1 MPEHLPGLP
10 YLRETL
16 IFLALAGIL
25 IPLLQRLR
33 INQILGFLAVGVLLG
48 PFGLWLWVGQLPWL
62 ENLTF
67 IRVEGM
73 VALGE
78 LGVLFLMFTI
88 GLALSAER
96 LWMLRRWV
104 FGAGTA
110 QVLLSALLIGTAV
123 LMLHHELPTAIVLG
137 LMLSLSSTAVVM
149 QLMTDSHL
157 LDTPMAQANFS
168 VLMLQDLSVVPILV
182 LTGGLAQG
190 NTEHLWLTLITVVL
204 KSAGV
209 ILLIYF
215 LGRRVI
221 RPLFKALGN
230 QYRHQHQPATFVALI
245 LLCTLGIAG
254 FTAYAGLSMALGAF
268 LAGLLLAETEFRHE
282 VEVTIEPFK
291 SLLLGLFF
299 MSVGMQTDVRFILAS
314 PLWLAL
320 CVAGLFILKAAVMML
335 VLRLGGIPLG
345 RALEGGMLMSQGGE
359 FAFIVTGY
367 ALASGLFTNAL
378 SQFVLLM
385 VGLSMFATPLM
396 ARLGHVLGNTWD
408 KSHHRA
414 PAALDNAETGALSG
428 HVIIVGFGRMGQL
441 LAEILNAQ
449 GLRYVAIDIDMHQST
464 RKHPLGEPVYFG
476 DVSRPELLHRVHAS
490 KSAAIVLTMDH
501 AEATLHATR
510 AIRREFVDI
519 PLLARAHDED
529 HACALQAAGATQVMP
544 ETLAA
549 GLQLSSAV
557 LHMVGMNKK
566 QVNHAI
572 RRERHRRLARM
583 RKSKGDFFGTFCDE
597 ASDERTIRLT
607 PHR

>member
-1 MPEHLPGLP
+1 MPEHFSGLP

-48 PFGLWLWVGQLPWL
+48 PFGLWLWVGRLPWL

-88 GLALSAER
+88 GLELSAER
-96 LWMLRRWV
+96 LWILRRWV
-104 FGAGTA
+104 FGGGSA
-110 QVLLSALLIGTAV
+110 QVLLSALLIGTAA
-123 LMLHHELPTAIVLG
+123 LMLHNDLQTAIVLG
-137 LMLSLSSTAVVM
+137 LMLALSSTAVVM
-149 QLMTDSHL
+149 QLMTDRQM

-168 VLMLQDLSVVPILV
+168 ILMLQDLAVVPILV
-182 LTGGLAQG
+182 LAGGLAQG
-190 NTEHLWLTLITVVL
+190 NIEHLWIVLITVAL

-230 QYRHQHQPATFVALI
+230 QQRHRYQPATFVALI

-254 FTAYAGLSMALGAF
+254 LTAYAGLSMALGAF

-335 VLRLGGIPLG
+335 VLRLGGLPLG
-345 RALEGGMLMSQGGE
+345 QAFEGGMLMGQGGE
-359 FAFIVTGY
+359 FAFIVTSY
-367 ALASGLFTNAL
+367 ALVSGLFTNEL
-378 SQFVLLM
+378 SQFVLLI

-396 ARLGHVLGNTWD
+396 ARLGRVLGNAWD
-408 KSHHRA
+408 KLHHCA
-414 PAALDNAETGALSG
+414 PAALYNADTEALSG

-449 GLRYVAIDIDMHQST
+449 GVRYVAIDIDMHQST

-510 AIRREFVDI
+510 AIRREFAHI

-529 HACALQAAGATQVMP
+529 HAFALQEAGATQVMP

-557 LHMVGMNKK
+557 LHMMGMSQK
-566 QVNHAI
+566 QINHAI
-572 RRERHRRLARM
+572 RLERHRRLART
-583 RKSKGDFFGTFCDE
+583 RKSKGEFLGTFTDKVSE
-597 ASDERTIRLT
+597 Q
-607 PHR
+607 

>member
-1 MPEHLPGLP
+1 MPEHFSGLP

-48 PFGLWLWVGQLPWL
+48 PFGLWLWVGHLPWL

-88 GLALSAER
+88 GLELSAER

-110 QVLLSALLIGTAV
+110 QVLLSALLIGAAA
-123 LMLHHELPTAIVLG
+123 LMLHNDPPTAIVLG
-137 LMLSLSSTAVVM
+137 LMLALSSTAVVM
-149 QLMTDSHL
+149 QLMTDRHM

-168 VLMLQDLSVVPILV
+168 VLMLQDLAVVPILV
-182 LTGGLAQG
+182 LTGGLSQG
-190 NTEHLWLTLITVVL
+190 NTERLWLTLIAVAL
-204 KSAGV
+204 KSVGV

-221 RPLFKALGN
+221 RPLFKALGK

-254 FTAYAGLSMALGAF
+254 LTAYAGLSMALGAF

-299 MSVGMQTDVRFILAS
+299 MSVGMQTDVRVVLAS
-314 PLWLAL
+314 PLLLVL
-320 CVAGLFILKAAVMML
+320 CVAGLFILKTAVMML
-335 VLRLGGIPLG
+335 VLRVGGLPLG
-345 RALEGGMLMSQGGE
+345 RAFEGGMLMGQGGE
-359 FAFIVTGY
+359 FAFIVTSY

-378 SQFVLLM
+378 SKFVLLM

-396 ARLGHVLGNTWD
+396 ARLGRILGNAWE
-408 KSHHRA
+408 KSHHCA
-414 PAALDNAETGALSG
+414 PAALDKAETGALAG

-449 GLRYVAIDIDMHQST
+449 GIRYVAIDIDMYQST

-510 AIRREFVDI
+510 AIRREFADI

-529 HACALQAAGATQVMP
+529 HARALREAGATQVMP

-557 LHMVGMNKK
+557 LQMMGMSKT
-566 QVNHAI
+566 QVNNAI
-572 RRERHRRLARM
+572 RLERHIRLARV
-583 RKSKGDFFGTFCDE
+583 RKSKDGFFGASGDD
-597 ASDERTIRLT
+597 ASDK
-607 PHR
+607 

>member
-1 MPEHLPGLP
+1 MPEQFSGLP
-10 YLRETL
+10 YFRETL

-88 GLALSAER
+88 GLDLSAER

-110 QVLLSALLIGTAV
+110 QVLLSALLIGAAA
-123 LMLHHELPTAIVLG
+123 MILHNDLPTAIVLG
-137 LMLSLSSTAVVM
+137 LMLALSSTAVVM
-149 QLMTDSHL
+149 QLMADRHR
-157 LDTPMAQANFS
+157 LDTPMGQANFS
-168 VLMLQDLSVVPILV
+168 VLMLQDLAVVPILV
-182 LTGGLAQG
+182 LTSGLVQS
-190 NTEHLWLTLITVVL
+190 NTDHLWRMLITVAL
-204 KSAGV
+204 KSAGM

-221 RPLFKALGN
+221 RPLFKVLGN
-230 QYRHQHQPATFVALI
+230 QYCHRHQPATFVALI

-254 FTAYAGLSMALGAF
+254 LTAYTGLSMALGAF

-282 VEVTIEPFK
+282 VEVTVEPFK

-299 MSVGMQTDVRFILAS
+299 MSVGMQTDVRIALSS
-314 PLWLAL
+314 PVWLAL
-320 CVAGLFILKAAVMML
+320 SVAGLFTLKAAVMTL
-335 VLRLGGIPLG
+335 ILRAGGLPMG
-345 RALEGGMLMSQGGE
+345 RAFEGGMLMGQGGE

-367 ALASGLFTNAL
+367 ALASGLFTHDL
-378 SQFVLLM
+378 SQFVLLV
-385 VGLSMFATPLM
+385 VGLSMFATPAM
-396 ARLGHVLGNTWD
+396 ARLGQVLADAWE
-408 KSHHRA
+408 KSHHDA
-414 PAALDNAETGALSG
+414 SAALDKAETGALEG

-441 LAEILNAQ
+441 LAEILTAQ
-449 GLRYVAIDIDMHQST
+449 GVRYVAIDIDLHRST
-464 RKHPLGEPVYFG
+464 RQHPLGEPVYFG

-490 KSAAIVLTMDH
+490 RSAAIVLTMDH
-501 AEATLHATR
+501 ADATLHATR
-510 AIRREFVDI
+510 AIRREFADI

-529 HACALQAAGATQVMP
+529 HACALREAGASQVMP
-544 ETLAA
+544 ETLEA
-549 GLQLSSAV
+549 GLQLSSSV
-557 LHMVGMNKK
+557 LQMMGLSKA

-572 RRERHRRLARM
+572 CLERNARLDRVLRAP
-583 RKSKGDFFGTFCDE
+583 GDQFDANRGDGY
-597 ASDERTIRLT
+597 LG
-607 PHR
+607 